1 MEQKMKLGKM
11 LVAAASA
18 APIIAMSHT
27 AASASVGT
35 LSQYASAVSLLPAD
49 HPTGSGAIITRV
61 NAHRATNLHDPTLST
76 FLVDY
81 PPGASAVLHRM
92 PSSGYVLVYVLSG
105 TIRASAWHAGLGTYR
120 AGETWVEP
128 AFAYSISAKNPSAH
142 EWARTLVVLFTGSQD
157 PDNANSTTP
166 AEGGGDA

>member
-11 LVAAASA
+11 LVAAASTA
-18 APIIAMSHT
+18 WIIAMSHT

-35 LSQYASAVSLLPAD
+35 LSQYAFAVSLLPAD
-49 HPTGSGAIITRV
+49 HPTGPGAIMTLV
-61 NAHRATNLHDPTLST
+61 NAQRATNLHDPALST

-81 PPGASAVLHRM
+81 PPGASAVLHRL

-105 TIRASAWHAGLGTYR
+105 TIRASAWHAGLGTHR

-142 EWARTLVVLFTGSQD
+142 KSARTLVVLLTGSQD
-157 PDNANSTTP
+157 QDNANGTP
-166 AEGGGDA
+166 LAE

>member
-1 MEQKMKLGKM
+1 MKPGKM

-18 APIIAMSHT
+18 ARIIAMSHT
-27 AASASVGT
+27 AAIAPVGA

-61 NAHRATNLHDPTLST
+61 NVHRTTNLHDPTLST

-81 PPGASAVLHRM
+81 PPGASAILHRM

-105 TIRASAWHAGLGTYR
+105 TIRASAWHAGVGTYR
-120 AGETWVEP
+120 AGEMWVEP
-128 AFAYSISAKNPSAH
+128 AFAYNIAAKNPSPDKS
-142 EWARTLVVLFTGSQD
+142 ARTLVVLVTGPQE
-157 PDNANSTTP
+157 PDSANGTIL
-166 AEGGGDA
+166 AE

>member
-1 MEQKMKLGKM
+1 MKLGKM

-35 LSQYASAVSLLPAD
+35 LSQYGSAVSLLPPD

-61 NAHRATNLHDPTLST
+61 NAHRATNLHEPTLST

-92 PSSGYVLVYVLSG
+92 PSVGYVLVYVLSG
-105 TIRASAWHAGLGTYR
+105 TIRASAWHAGVGTYR
-120 AGETWVEP
+120 AGEMWVEP
-128 AFAYSISAKNPSAH
+128 AFAYDIAVKNPSPD
-142 EWARTLVVLFTGSQD
+142 ESARTLVVLVTGSQE
-157 PDNANSTTP
+157 PDHANDTTL
-166 AEGGGDA
+166 AK

>member
-1 MEQKMKLGKM
+1 M
-11 LVAAASA
+11 
-18 APIIAMSHT
+18 IAMSHT

-35 LSQYASAVSLLPAD
+35 LSQSASAVSLLPAD

-61 NAHRATNLHDPTLST
+61 NAHRATNLQDPTLST

-105 TIRASAWHAGLGTYR
+105 QSVLLRGTQASAPTAQASR
-120 AGETWVEP
+120 
-128 AFAYSISAKNPSAH
+128 
-142 EWARTLVVLFTGSQD
+142 GS
-157 PDNANSTTP
+157 
-166 AEGGGDA
+166 

>member
-1 MEQKMKLGKM
+1 MKLGKM

-49 HPTGSGAIITRV
+49 HRTGSGAIITRV
-61 NAHRATNLHDPTLST
+61 NAHRATNRHDPTLST

-92 PSSGYVLVYVLSG
+92 PSSGYVLVYVPVGDNQCFCVARRPRHLPRRRDVG
-105 TIRASAWHAGLGTYR
+105 R
-120 AGETWVEP
+120 AGICV
-128 AFAYSISAKNPSAH
+128 
-142 EWARTLVVLFTGSQD
+142 
-157 PDNANSTTP
+157 
-166 AEGGGDA
+166 